1 MSFNSQVEKLLID
14 PDIISYFT
22 TGDRDIL
29 QFIKKYINVDKILC
43 SSIQKS
49 DLLYDKLEEI
59 RCVVLNQNTQLSNLS
74 TNFSINLNRNKR
86 YSCIFLVSLYIL
98 S

>member
-29 QFIKKYINVDKILC
+29 QFIKNSHRGIMKGYF
-43 SSIQKS
+43 KS
-49 DLLYDKLEEI
+49 
-59 RCVVLNQNTQLSNLS
+59 N
-74 TNFSINLNRNKR
+74 
-86 YSCIFLVSLYIL
+86 
-98 S
+98 